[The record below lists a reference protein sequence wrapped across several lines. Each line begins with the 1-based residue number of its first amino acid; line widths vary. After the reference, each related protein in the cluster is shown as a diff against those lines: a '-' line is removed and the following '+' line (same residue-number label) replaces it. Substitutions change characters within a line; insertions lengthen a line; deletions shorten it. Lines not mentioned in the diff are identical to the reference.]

1 MSAHQFH
8 PYRSIPYRTGKE
20 KKRTEWGAEKKTS
33 NFLHHEKYALVGV
46 FSSRFSFCFLP
57 PLTGIEQKL
66 HTEKVIK
73 EPTTTTTN
81 ININATIKWNGQ
93 RKICDSMFFALFL
106 SFSPEKKSAKC
117 EWAYSSVWHRRNK
130 NTTKRRRRR
139 RKREIKTAW
148 NERND
153 NWK

>member
-20 KKRTEWGAEKKTS
+20 KKRKEQNEGQRKKPQISFITR
-33 NFLHHEKYALVGV
+33 NMLWLVF

-106 SFSPEKKSAKC
+106 SFSPEKKAQNVNGQTVPCGIAEIKT
-117 EWAYSSVWHRRNK
+117 RQ
-130 NTTKRRRRR
+130 KRRRRR
-139 RKREIKTAW
+139 
-148 NERND
+148 N
-153 NWK
+153 